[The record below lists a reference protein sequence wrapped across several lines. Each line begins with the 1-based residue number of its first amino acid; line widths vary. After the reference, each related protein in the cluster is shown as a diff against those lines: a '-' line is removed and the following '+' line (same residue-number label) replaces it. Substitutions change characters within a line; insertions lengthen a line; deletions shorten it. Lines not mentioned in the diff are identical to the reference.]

1 MSATAYYEPYRFP
14 AGIMAVAVHGLFF
27 ALMYFGLAWQST
39 PLEVVSVELWQSLP
53 ETLDVQQPEKPRV
66 LEEVAQPVQP
76 EKVVKPDIVMP
87 EKKKINKAEK
97 IEKKPARKKVKGV
110 LAGSKSGTQ
119 KSIGSIREARIAE
132 QQAERELAEQAASK
146 GRVVNEYKAKIQ
158 SKITHNIVMP
168 PGVPDDALAI
178 FRVTLLPGGA
188 VLSASMKK
196 SSGNAAYD
204 NAVERAILKSDPLPL
219 PPDAALFREFRVL
232 ELKFQPR
239 K

>member
-1 MSATAYYEPYRFP
+1 MNATVYYEPYRFP

-27 ALMYFGLAWQST
+27 ALMYFGFAWQST

-53 ETLDVQQPEKPRV
+53 ETLEVQQPEKPRA
-66 LEEVAQPVQP
+66 LEEIAQPVQQ
-76 EKVVKPDIVMP
+76 EKAIKPDIVMP
-87 EKKKINKAEK
+87 EKKKVKAK
-97 IEKKPARKKVKGV
+97 KAEKKPAKKKVEGA

-132 QQAERELAEQAASK
+132 QKAERELAEQAASR
-146 GRVVNEYKAKIQ
+146 GRMVNEYKAKIQ
-158 SKITHNIVMP
+158 NKITHNIVMP

-219 PPDAALFREFRVL
+219 PPDATLFREFRVL